1 MYKIYN
7 KPMTYTYSKKT
18 EGKTMLGKL
27 RKISLSNWILIGM
40 ILGLVV
46 GLFLNFFVAD
56 SYIKDII
63 LMDNVFYLGG
73 NLFIKL
79 MKMLVVP
86 LVFCSIIVGAASIS
100 DIRKIGTIGG
110 RTIAIYLLTTALAVT
125 IALSIGMLLQ
135 PGAGLNMAAAAQSSN
150 VTINQTMTD
159 TILNMVPENPLNSL
173 ANGDMLPVIIFALL
187 IGVILAK
194 LKEET
199 QLVNDLFTQ
208 SNRIMMEMTSIVM
221 KFAPIGV
228 FCLMA
233 KTFGSL
239 GFEGLLPLGK
249 YILCVLIG
257 LAIQA
262 FVVYPSLMVL
272 FTRLNPLK
280 FFRKFYS
287 VMVFAFS
294 SSTSNATIPLN
305 LERLSELGV
314 SSEISSFTIPLGATI
329 NMDGTAIMQG
339 VAVMFAAQAYGM
351 DLGTAGLLTVIF
363 TAVMASIGTA
373 GVPSVGLV
381 TLTMV
386 FNSVGLPV
394 EAIGIIFGIDH
405 VLDMVRTA
413 VNVTGDAICTIIVS
427 FQNKAMDIDVFN
439 GKKEPETIGI
449 ELDQI

>member
-1 MYKIYN
+1 
-7 KPMTYTYSKKT
+7 
-18 EGKTMLGKL
+18 MLKQIK
-27 RKISLSNWILIGM
+27 KISLGNWILIGM
-40 ILGLVV
+40 VLGLIF
-46 GLFLNFFVAD
+46 GLILNFYVKD
-56 SYIKDII
+56 PYIKNII

-73 NLFIKL
+73 TLFIKL

-86 LVFCSIIVGAASIS
+86 LVFCSIVVGAASIS

-110 RTIAIYLLTTALAVT
+110 RTILIYLITTALAVT
-125 IALSIGMLLQ
+125 IALGIGNIIQ
-135 PGAGLNMAAAAQSSN
+135 PGAGLNMATVAQSTN
-150 VTINQTMTD
+150 VTVNQTITNS
-159 TILNMVPENPLNSL
+159 ILNMVPENPLYSL
-173 ANGDMLPVIIFALL
+173 ANGDMLPVIIFGLL

-194 LKEET
+194 LREET
-199 QLVNDLFTQ
+199 KIVNDFFTQ

-233 KTFGSL
+233 RTFGGL
-239 GFEGLLPLGK
+239 GFDGIVPLSK

-257 LAIQA
+257 LAIQLIL
-262 FVVYPSLMVL
+262 VYPGLFVL
-272 FTRLNPLK
+272 FTRLNPIR
-280 FFRKFYS
+280 FFKKFYP
-287 VMVFAFS
+287 VMFFAFS

-305 LERLSELGV
+305 MDKMSELGV

-339 VAVMFAAQAYGM
+339 VAVMFAAQAYGI
-351 DLGTAGLLTVIF
+351 DLGTAGLITVIF

-394 EAIGIIFGIDH
+394 DAIGLIFGIDH
-405 VLDMVRTA
+405 ILDMVRTA
-413 VNVTGDAICTIIVS
+413 INVSGDAICTLIVA
-427 FQNKAMDIDVFN
+427 FKNKALDVDVFY
-439 GKKEPETIGI
+439 GKKEPPEDSIH
-449 ELDQI
+449 LDWN

>member
-1 MYKIYN
+1 
-7 KPMTYTYSKKT
+7 
-18 EGKTMLGKL
+18 MLNTI

-40 ILGLVV
+40 ILGLIV
-46 GLFLNFFVAD
+46 GLILNFFVKD
-56 SYIKDII
+56 PYIKDII
-63 LMDNVFYLGG
+63 LMNNVFYLGG
-73 NLFIKL
+73 TLFIKL

-86 LVFCSIIVGAASIS
+86 LVFFSIVVGASSIS
-100 DIRKIGTIGG
+100 DIRKIGSIGG
-110 RTIAIYLLTTALAVT
+110 RTIAIYLITTALAVT
-125 IALSIGMLLQ
+125 IALAIGTILQ
-135 PGAGLNMAAAAQSSN
+135 PGAGLNMTTSLQSAN
-150 VTINQTMTD
+150 VTLNQTMAD

-199 QLVNDLFTQ
+199 QAVNDFFTQ

-233 KTFGSL
+233 RTFGNL
-239 GFEGLLPLGK
+239 GFEGLMPLAK
-249 YILCVLIG
+249 YIICVLIG

-262 FVVYPSLMVL
+262 AIVYPSLLVL
-272 FTRLNPLK
+272 FTRLNPIK

-351 DLGTAGLLTVIF
+351 DLGMAGLITVIF

-394 EAIGIIFGIDH
+394 EAIGLIFGIDH
-405 VLDMVRTA
+405 VLDMFRTA

-439 GKKEPETIGI
+439 GKKEADTLGI
-449 ELDQI
+449 ELDHI

>member
-1 MYKIYN
+1 
-7 KPMTYTYSKKT
+7 
-18 EGKTMLGKL
+18 MLKQIK
-27 RKISLSNWILIGM
+27 KISLGNWILIGM
-40 ILGLVV
+40 VLGLIF
-46 GLFLNFFVAD
+46 GLILNFYVKD
-56 SYIKDII
+56 PYIKNII

-73 NLFIKL
+73 TLFIKL

-86 LVFCSIIVGAASIS
+86 LVFCSIVVGAASIS

-110 RTIAIYLLTTALAVT
+110 RTILIYLITTALAVT
-125 IALSIGMLLQ
+125 IALGIGNMIQ
-135 PGAGLNMAAAAQSSN
+135 PGAGLNMATVAQSTN
-150 VTINQTMTD
+150 VTVNQTITSS
-159 TILNMVPENPLNSL
+159 ILNMVPENPLYSL
-173 ANGDMLPVIIFALL
+173 ANGDMLPVIIFGLL

-194 LKEET
+194 LREET
-199 QLVNDLFTQ
+199 QIVNDFFTQ

-233 KTFGSL
+233 RTFGGL
-239 GFEGLLPLGK
+239 GFDGIVPLSK

-257 LAIQA
+257 LAIQLIL
-262 FVVYPSLMVL
+262 VYPGLLVL
-272 FTRLNPLK
+272 FTRLNPIR
-280 FFRKFYS
+280 FFKKFYP
-287 VMVFAFS
+287 VMFFAFS

-305 LERLSELGV
+305 MDKMSELGV

-339 VAVMFAAQAYGM
+339 VAVMFAAQAYGI
-351 DLGTAGLLTVIF
+351 DLGTAGLITVIF

-394 EAIGIIFGIDH
+394 DAIGLIFGIDH
-405 VLDMVRTA
+405 ILDMVRTA
-413 VNVTGDAICTIIVS
+413 INVSGDAICTLIVA
-427 FQNKAMDIDVFN
+427 FKNKALDVDVFY
-439 GKKEPETIGI
+439 GKKEPPEDSIH
-449 ELDQI
+449 LDWH